1 MTSDQVPQVS
11 SIVRALLP
19 LPPRGRKDSHVQ
31 GNMGQETGQEEHLL
45 QQGHVL
51 TGMGERWLPLRESA
65 KFQKAKKEK
74 GLDKDTSLNTG

>member
-1 MTSDQVPQVS
+1 MSKVIWARKRGKRSTYCKGGRS
-11 SIVRALLP
+11 S
-19 LPPRGRKDSHVQ
+19 
-31 GNMGQETGQEEHLL
+31 L